1 MPKPPDNNA
10 GNAFSLM
17 VCEDTIADITED
29 TPRDERIAAA
39 IALVRMGSSINNAA
53 DVTFL
58 SPRTVWDRVNKDPKY
73 LDDRE
78 KAIREKALEGILRA
92 GERIE
97 TMMSIED
104 GEGRMRPSEVVR
116 AYEAFARVAAQLG
129 KWNTPP
135 PPPPEEKQKTALQTL
150 VEYAEHLRAE
160 RDRGTI
166 DVTPEK
172 KDAESPE

>member
-1 MPKPPDNNA
+1 
-10 GNAFSLM
+10 M
-17 VCEDTIADITED
+17 VCEDTIAGITED
-29 TPRDERIAAA
+29 TPRDDRIAAA
-39 IALVRMGSSINNAA
+39 IALVRLGSSINNAA

-58 SPRTVWDRVNKDPKY
+58 PPRLVWDRVNKDPKH

-92 GERIE
+92 GEKIDV
-97 TMMSIED
+97 MLS
-104 GEGRMRPSEVVR
+104 GEGEQKMRPAEVVR

-150 VEYAEHLRAE
+150 VEYAESLREE
-160 RDRGTI
+160 RDKNTI